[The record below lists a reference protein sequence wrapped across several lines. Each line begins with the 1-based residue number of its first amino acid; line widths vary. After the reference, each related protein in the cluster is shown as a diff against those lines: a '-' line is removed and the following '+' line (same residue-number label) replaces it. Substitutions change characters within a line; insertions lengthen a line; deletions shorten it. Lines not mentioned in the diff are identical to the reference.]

1 MSESLV
7 EYFAALERLKK
18 RKAKINNDT
27 VSVEA
32 GRKKGSIKKSRP
44 QFATLIAA
52 IDEAAADASVE
63 RNEPNLRLERVRE
76 EKKSLQQQLDEAL
89 EREICLLK
97 EVFDLKQ
104 ELVQLRGGS
113 VLPIRKQVQERT

>member
-1 MSESLV
+1 MNESLV

-63 RNEPNLRLERVRE
+63 HNEPNLRLERVRE

>member
-1 MSESLV
+1 MSGSL
-7 EYFAALERLKK
+7 EDYFAALERLKK
-18 RKAKINNDT
+18 RKEKINNDT

-44 QFATLIAA
+44 QFASLIAA
-52 IDEAAADASVE
+52 IDEAALGATAE
-63 RNEPNLRLERVRE
+63 RNEPNLRLEKVRD
-76 EKKSLQQQLDEAL
+76 EKKDLQQRLDDAL

-104 ELVQLRGGS
+104 ELVTLRGGT
-113 VLPIRKQVQERT
+113 VLPIRKKRLEKN